1 MQMTRWVTV
10 TIFKGGQRNH
20 ETRRNTSA
28 RRPHPDR
35 QHVGLGLAVALMPR
49 GRKATSSHLLQHHL
63 AVSVKQAAK
72 LIGVGKNTMYAAVAA
87 GDVPHVK
94 VGRRILIPVSR
105 LEQWLEENTQ
115 GGLVL
120 ALSSAAA

>member
-1 MQMTRWVTV
+1 MTRWATA
-10 TIFKGGQRNH
+10 TIIKRGQRNH
-20 ETRRNTSA
+20 EARRATSA
-28 RRPHPDR
+28 QRPPPDR
-35 QHVGLGLAVALMPR
+35 QHGGHGWARALMPGNR
-49 GRKATSSHLLQHHL
+49 RATSSQLRQHQL

-94 VGRRILIPVSR
+94 VGRRILIPVAR

-115 GGLVL
+115 EGQGP
-120 ALSSAAA
+120 ALLGAAA

>member
-1 MQMTRWVTV
+1 MPGTREATYS
-10 TIFKGGQRNH
+10 H
-20 ETRRNTSA
+20 L
-28 RRPHPDR
+28 R
-35 QHVGLGLAVALMPR
+35 QH
-49 GRKATSSHLLQHHL
+49 QL

-105 LEQWLEENTQ
+105 LEQWLEEHTQ
-115 GGLVL
+115 EGQVLGLSR
-120 ALSSAAA
+120 ASA

>member
-1 MQMTRWVTV
+1 MQRARWATV
-10 TIFKGGQRNH
+10 TILKGGQRNH
-20 ETRRNTSA
+20 ETRRDTSA
-28 RRPHPDR
+28 QRPPPDR
-35 QHVGLGLAVALMPR
+35 QHVGLGLAGPLMP
-49 GRKATSSHLLQHHL
+49 GNRKAASSHLLQHHL
-63 AVSVKQAAK
+63 AVSVKQAAE